1 MSSLYK
7 MSGSYRVHL
16 TASHWGEAY
25 DELKHRTDRTENRSA
40 PQRGPGATIHRREG
54 HAFKSKASTRH

>member
-7 MSGSYRVHL
+7 MSGTYRVHM

-25 DELKHRTDRTENRSA
+25 DELKHRTESRPSGQRARTAPRRRSS
-40 PQRGPGATIHRREG
+40 
-54 HAFKSKASTRH
+54 HASKASSPTQH